1 MKTIVNINTI
11 ASGYFPTN
19 STKLF
24 ALCPAGGMDEL
35 WIVSAPSYCREGFSV
50 LVSHLAHRGLAAL
63 DRMYVY
69 GHETRNTGDME
80 TVRGKLPM
88 FRDGRFYFGM
98 VVGGKHP
105 SLKEGWKRYEN
116 LQRVMGSGI
125 EIAKTN
131 VLEDDGCYSTVFVIS
146 APAVFATNTWTMSLL
161 TGVVREIIV
170 PSTQGFL
177 ENLTPKVMDVLFQ
190 YVQECTPKKYANLS
204 SYQWSKSF
212 GVQSLWQGA
221 RRVVTSYYPTHWR
234 FNASNTLEEVVKY
247 YSYPKTKSAVHEIAN
262 FIRYLMDT
270 ERNDILN
277 GLSNLPL

>member
-1 MKTIVNINTI
+1 MKTIVNISTI
-11 ASGYFPTN
+11 AFGSSPTN

-24 ALCPAGGMDEL
+24 ALCPIGEGDEL
-35 WIVSAPSYCREGFSV
+35 KIVSVPSYCREGFSV
-50 LVSHLAHRGLAAL
+50 LVSHLVHRKLSAVE
-63 DRMYVY
+63 RMYVY
-69 GHETRNTGDME
+69 GHETLNTGDME

-131 VLEDDGCYSTVFVIS
+131 VLEYDRTVFVIS
-146 APAVFATNTWTMSLL
+146 APERFATNTWTMSLL

-170 PSTQGFL
+170 PSTQRFL
-177 ENLTPKVMDVLFQ
+177 EELTPKVMDVLFQ
-190 YVQECTPKKYANLS
+190 YVQECTPKKYANLA

-212 GVQSLWQGA
+212 GVHSLLQSA
-221 RRVVTSYYPTHWR
+221 RRVVTSYCPRYWESH
-234 FNASNTLEEVVKY
+234 ASSTLEEVVRY
-247 YSYPKTKSAVHEIAN
+247 YSYPKTKSAVREVAN
-262 FIRYLMDT
+262 FLRYLRDT
-270 ERNDILN
+270 ERNDIFG